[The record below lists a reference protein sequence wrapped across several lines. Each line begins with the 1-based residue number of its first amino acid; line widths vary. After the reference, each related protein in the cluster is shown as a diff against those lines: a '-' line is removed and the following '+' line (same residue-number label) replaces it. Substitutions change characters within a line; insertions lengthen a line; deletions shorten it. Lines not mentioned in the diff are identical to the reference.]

1 MTTND
6 ELDSILWDY
15 VYGLLS
21 PDDARALEERITS
34 EHDVARA
41 YAEVRQR
48 ADLLGAAARVTAKPL
63 ALTLPDAPL
72 ASGQRDLSRT
82 LPWLLSG
89 AAVALIALLG
99 YTSLRHGWLHSPQLV
114 AQAEQALAAEHKRLI
129 VTGPVEVRPEL
140 TNLYSVQLQDLNGD
154 AVAHEEFGFALIN
167 DREQV
172 VQQAMVAT
180 DEAGQGIVAI
190 DGTKLES
197 AGTLKLWCAASK
209 AAAEVQLSLARVEP
223 ALATYWTTDKPTYQP
238 GETMYFRA
246 LTLPPLATHW
256 HDQSTFNYQAVAPS
270 GETVGEP
277 IVGLT
282 NQGVGNGAIRLPETA
297 PAGRYGLLAQ
307 TAGAIV
313 PLQQLREG
321 LSTNDAAPSPAN
333 VRLNFFPEGGG
344 LVAGLDNNVF
354 FAAVDAANAPV
365 ELRGE
370 IVDQRQQ
377 KVAEIATTY
386 AGRGVFTLKPRPDE
400 TYWFKPAAGVA
411 WDKAATTPLAATA
424 SHAQLKTP
432 QPVLPAGDALEVEVT
447 TTKTPAQFLVAAS
460 RLGATIGQ
468 QFVDFDVSPTTG
480 DAATQEVRIPLAE
493 EANGVFDVTLYDCAA
508 SPPQPLAH
516 RFAYR
521 APDRY
526 WTIQLSPDASS
537 SPSQAVW
544 NLRVAD
550 ERGRAGR
557 ALLGVSVVTTDEAAT
572 TPPTIAAGNDL
583 PALSTELAVRMQNT
597 SEHDAGTDALGLL
610 LGTLSTSSPPT
621 SLAYGRPKANGE
633 LGGGT
638 LAGESTFGVQALG
651 DATAQLQAHPP
662 SAAMSS
668 AKPPALVDNLAEV
681 QVGYEQAVLAW
692 RAQQE
697 ARVQTFALV
706 IAIGGL
712 TLLLACAISLV
723 LRLAGQ
729 WGTWLPALGGA
740 LALVIASLWLG
751 ARIDRPVQVAVQ
763 PIAHYHDAP
772 TVSVTTT
779 ALARNADS
787 EATDSPLAPLPIQ
800 RFRYDTFKEQS
811 EQPAT
816 GPTTLLWDPL
826 LSTNDHGEAQLHFA
840 LPQPTP
846 RYRIRIDAHGSG
858 RLGSLEH
865 LVDAPPLALPAPAP
879 E

>member
-48 ADLLGAAARVTAKPL
+48 ADLLAAAARMEAAPMTLATPAARPTAR
-63 ALTLPDAPL
+63 
-72 ASGQRDLSRT
+72 QRDPSRA

-89 AAVALIALLG
+89 AAVVLVALLG
-99 YTSLRHGWLHSPQLV
+99 YTATRHGWLHSPQLV
-114 AQAEQALAAEHKRLI
+114 AQAEHALAAEHKRLI

-140 TNLYSVQLQDLNGD
+140 TNLYSVRLQDLNGN

-180 DEAGQGIVAI
+180 NEAGQGVVEI
-190 DGTKLES
+190 DGAKIANS
-197 AGTLKLWCAASK
+197 GTLKLWCAASK
-209 AAAEVQLSLARVEP
+209 APSEVQLSLARVEP
-223 ALATYWTTDKPTYQP
+223 ALATYITTDKPTYQP
-238 GETMYFRA
+238 GETMFFRA
-246 LTLPPLATHW
+246 LTLPPQATHW
-256 HDQSTFNYQAVAPS
+256 HDQLPFNYQAVAPS

-277 IVGLT
+277 IAGLT
-282 NQGVGNGAIRLPETA
+282 NQGVANGAIHLPETA

-307 TAGAIV
+307 NADAKLPV
-313 PLQQLREG
+313 PTLHRSLN
-321 LSTNDAAPSPAN
+321 TNDAPPSPAN
-333 VRLNFFPEGGG
+333 VQLKFFPEGGG
-344 LVAGLDNNVF
+344 LVAGLDNTVF
-354 FAAVDAANAPV
+354 FAAVDGAGEPV
-365 ELRGE
+365 ELNGK

-377 KVAEIATTY
+377 KVAEIATTF
-386 AGRGVFTLKPRPDE
+386 AGRGVFTLKPRADE
-400 TYWFKPAAGVA
+400 IYSFQPAAGVA
-411 WDKAATTPLAATA
+411 WDKAATTSLAVTA

-432 QPVLPAGDALEVEVT
+432 QPVLPAGDALAVEVT

-468 QFVDFDVSPTTG
+468 QFVDFDGSPTTG

-493 EANGVFDVTLYDCAA
+493 EANGVFDITLYDCAA

-526 WTIQLSPDASS
+526 WTIQLAPDASS

-544 NLRVAD
+544 NVRVAD
-550 ERGRAGR
+550 EHGRAGR

-572 TPPTIAAGNDL
+572 MPPMIAAGNDL
-583 PALSTELAVRMQNT
+583 PALSTELPVRLHKT
-597 SEHDAGTDALGLL
+597 REHDPDSDALGLL
-610 LGTLSTSSPPT
+610 LGTLSSSPPT
-621 SLAYGRPKANGE
+621 MLAFGRQMTSGE
-633 LGGGT
+633 LGGGAF
-638 LAGESTFGVQALG
+638 AGESTFDVQALG
-651 DATAQLQAHPP
+651 DAKVRHQANQP
-662 SAAMSS
+662 SRAASA

-681 QVGYEQAVLAW
+681 QAGYEQAVLAW

-697 ARVQTFALV
+697 SRVQAFALV
-706 IAIGGL
+706 IAVGSL
-712 TLLLACAISLV
+712 TLLLACAIVLV
-723 LRLAGQ
+723 LRLTRQ
-729 WGTWLPALGGA
+729 VGTWPPALGGA
-740 LALVIASLWLG
+740 FALVMASLWLG

-772 TVSVTTT
+772 AVSVATT
-779 ALARNADS
+779 ALARIATS

-800 RFRYDTFKEQS
+800 RFRYDTLKEQS

-816 GPTTLLWDPL
+816 TPATLLWDPL
-826 LSTNDHGEAQLHFA
+826 LSTNDDGEVQLHFA

-846 RYRIRIDAHGSG
+846 RYRIRIDAHGSD